1 VRGALWGAPFAYGEQ
16 VGLTA
21 TKRITPWRA
30 LPADPAEWF
39 SPDEIAKAKRY
50 QRPLDVVTL
59 VDQGLRLA
67 FGLVLVGTGVPG
79 RVLDGLGVHGWIL
92 RLVVLCLLVNAF
104 AAVTMLPAGV
114 WRQLVY
120 DRRWG
125 FSTQT
130 GRGLLVDELKGLL
143 LISALLTAFAIPT
156 WAVVR
161 ATSWWW
167 LYGWAIFAVLS
178 AGIGVLYPVLIAP
191 LFNRYSP
198 LPEGELRVQLFDVA
212 ALVDADIN
220 EILVEDSS
228 KRTTKGNAY
237 VAGLGRTRRVVLY
250 DTMVDRPAPELRT
263 IVAHELG
270 HWKLRHL
277 AKTMPAVI
285 GLSFVTF
292 ALLGLVLP
300 NHHVL
305 RFAHI
310 SRLGDPVGFLL
321 FILAFPIASKVTG
334 LVQVWMSRSFERQA
348 DLFALRSTGDLLSF
362 QSAMRNLYT
371 GNLNDLAPSVW
382 KRLNA
387 THPPAAERLT
397 LGRAWGD
404 IEHPT
409 AAGDATATGLFS
421 TS

>member
-1 VRGALWGAPFAYGEQ
+1 LA
-16 VGLTA
+16 
-21 TKRITPWRA
+21 
-30 LPADPAEWF
+30 ADPAEWF

-50 QRPLDVVTL
+50 QRPIDIVTI

-67 FGLVLVGTGVPG
+67 LGVVLVGTGVPG
-79 RVLDGLGVHGWIL
+79 RVLDGLGRHGWIP
-92 RLVVLCLLVNAF
+92 RLVVLCLLVNVF
-104 AAVTMLPAGV
+104 AVATMLPAGV

-130 GRGLLVDELKGLL
+130 GRGLLLDEVKGLL

-161 ATSWWW
+161 STSWWW

-191 LFNRYSP
+191 MFNRYTP
-198 LPEGELRVQLFDVA
+198 LTEGDLRTQLFDVA
-212 ALVDADIN
+212 ALVKADIN

-250 DTMVDRPAPELRT
+250 DTMVDLPPRELRT

-277 AKTMPAVI
+277 AKTMPTVI
-285 GLSFVTF
+285 GLSFATF

-300 NHHVL
+300 NHRVL

-310 SRLGDPVGFLL
+310 GRVGDPVGFLL

-334 LVQVWMSRSFERQA
+334 LIQLWMSRSFEREA
-348 DLFALRSTGDLLSF
+348 DLFALRSTGDLSSF
-362 QSAMRNLYT
+362 QSAMRSLYT

-387 THPPAAERLT
+387 SHPPAAERLT
-397 LGRAWGD
+397 LSRAWADVEKTPPAGA
-404 IEHPT
+404 T
-409 AAGDATATGLFS
+409 AAGRSS
-421 TS
+421 T